1 MIIRIQS
8 RWPRRLLPAVFIT
21 AVLLVALP
29 ASARQII
36 IKNFDEQVTV
46 HRNSS
51 IDVVENIETQF
62 IGANWHGIYRTIPV
76 QYTDPEGF
84 NYTLF
89 IANITAHESG
99 GGSLRIEQS
108 HEGRYLK
115 LKIYVPNADD
125 STHTV
130 VLQYQVLDALRFFTD
145 HDELYWNVTGQE
157 WQAPIEAASARVELP
172 EGAAG
177 VKAVAYSG
185 VFGARTQDANVNI
198 KDNVIQ
204 VATTH
209 PLGYRQGLTVV
220 VGFDKGL
227 VHEPTAGQKISL
239 FLRSNWPLLLFP
251 IASFLIMFWLWWTR
265 GRDPER
271 DAITVQYDPPDQLT
285 PAECGTLVDDEV
297 NMRDITAT
305 LVDLAVKGYIV
316 IEEKDQSGLLGL
328 THHRDYVFHLKKSP
342 DQWQNARPHERAMLG
357 GLFYGGDIPVNASAP
372 AGPGSPTG
380 FSGLQDYSL
389 DSRQAAASAGS
400 AQVAAPPAVDDY
412 SAAFRGTS
420 ALADAES
427 AGLVSVA
434 LSDLQNRFYRNLPP
448 IRDCVFDALV
458 NDGYYLHRP
467 DTVRQGYIGGGIVI
481 GVLIAIAGN
490 MWMQSIAGL
499 TWTVA
504 GVLTGA
510 IICIFSWF
518 MPARTITGARTFAKV
533 LGFEDFLGRVES
545 DRIRRLENAPA
556 TFEKYLPYAM
566 ALHCEKKW
574 VQAFS
579 GITMQPPQWY
589 QGPAFAGGF
598 QPLFLVSS
606 LNAMTAQAGT
616 IMSSSPRSSGGSGF
630 GGGGGAGGGFGG
642 GGGGGF

>member
-1 MIIRIQS
+1 MS
-8 RWPRRLLPAVFIT
+8 PSRLLLRHCTILCAIVSAF
-21 AVLLVALP
+21 LLLAQP

-36 IKNFDEQVTV
+36 IKSFDEQVTV
-46 HRNSS
+46 HRDSS

-62 IGANWHGIYRTIPV
+62 IGTNWHGIYRTIPV

-108 HEGRYLK
+108 HEGRNLK

-130 VLQYQVLDALRFFTD
+130 VLEYQVLDALRFFTD

-157 WQAPIEAASARVELP
+157 WDAPIEAASARIELP

-177 VKAVAYSG
+177 LRAAAYT
-185 VFGARTQDANVNI
+185 GAYYSRAQDASVNI
-198 KDNVIQ
+198 NDNVVQ
-204 VATTH
+204 VETAH
-209 PLGYRQGLTVV
+209 SLGYRQGLTVV

-251 IASFLIMFWLWWTR
+251 IAAFFIMYWLWWTR

-271 DAITVQYDPPDQLT
+271 DAITVQYDPPDSLS

-297 NMRDITAT
+297 AMRDITAT
-305 LVDLAVKGYIV
+305 LVDLGVKGYIV
-316 IEEKDQSGLLGL
+316 IEEKEQSGLLGL
-328 THHRDYVFHLKKSP
+328 THHHDYVFHLKKSP

-357 GLFYGGDIPVNASAP
+357 GIFYGGDVPVSASAP
-372 AGPGSPTG
+372 TGPGSTPG
-380 FSGLQDYSL
+380 FSGVQDYSL
-389 DSRQAAASAGS
+389 NSGASS
-400 AQVAAPPAVDDY
+400 SAAPAPD

-420 ALADAES
+420 ALADSES
-427 AGLVSVA
+427 SGLVSVA
-434 LSDLQNRFYRNLPP
+434 LSDLQNHFYKNLPS

-458 NDGYYLHRP
+458 TDGYYLHRP
-467 DTVRQGYIGGGIVI
+467 DTVRQGYIGGG
-481 GVLIAIAGN
+481 VLIGAMIAIGGS
-490 MWMQSIAGL
+490 MWLQSIASL
-499 TWTVA
+499 TWIVA
-504 GVLTGA
+504 GVATGA
-510 IICIFSWF
+510 IICIFGWF

-533 LGFEDFLGRVES
+533 LGFEEFLGRVES

-556 TFEKYLPYAM
+556 TFEKFLPYAM
-566 ALHCEKKW
+566 ALRCEKKW

-579 GITMQPPQWY
+579 GISMQPPQWY
-589 QGPAFAGGF
+589 QGSAFAGGF
-598 QPLFLVSS
+598 QPLFLMAA
-606 LNAMTAQAGT
+606 LNNMTAQAGT
-616 IMSSSPRSSGGSGF
+616 IMASAPRSSGGSGF
-630 GGGGGAGGGFGG
+630 GGGGFGGGGFGG